1 MDIITMSFIYE
12 YDPKKNILL
21 KNQRGISFD
30 EVIYYID
37 NGHVIDIVDNP
48 KYENQ
53 KFYVINIEGYIHLV
67 PFVKDK
73 NIIFLKTIYP
83 SRKMTKSYL
92 KEE

>member
-1 MDIITMSFIYE
+1 MSFIYE